1 MITVQRATRTELA
14 STLQQSGLSVRA
26 FCNDAGLPKTTV
38 RRFLSGQNVRPSTHS
53 QIHNAVRS
61 HQADRLAAVQSANAA
76 SRQCY
81 LDGITAS
88 TAVDADMTHRLVD
101 DLLESEKSQM
111 RQTIETQ
118 RENIKTLQEKLSE
131 SERHKKSHLTALA
144 MCTNERNDARL
155 DALKKQSLLE
165 IAEGAIIYH
174 EQQPMDAMH
183 DHALTID
190 ATRQAHAVLMH
201 QIEVEQSNFRKQG
214 WMVWFLIALLAICC
228 AVMSF
233 GGAS

>member
-1 MITVQRATRTELA
+1 MNTPQHATRTELA

-38 RRFLSGQNVRPSTHS
+38 RRFLGGKVVRPSTHS
-53 QIHNAVRS
+53 QIYKALRAY
-61 HQADRLAAVQSANAA
+61 QADRLAAVQSANAA

-81 LDGITAS
+81 LDGVT
-88 TAVDADMTHRLVD
+88 LVD
-101 DLLESEKSQM
+101 DQIESEKSQM

-131 SERHKKSHLTALA
+131 SELEAKLVANAA
-144 MCTNERNDARL
+144 M
-155 DALKKQSLLE
+155 
-165 IAEGAIIYH
+165 YH
-174 EQQPMDAMH
+174 AQQEMVAMH

-190 ATRQAHAVLMH
+190 ATRQAHAVLMR
-201 QIEVEQSNFRKQG
+201 QIEVEKGNFRKQG
-214 WMVWFLIALLAICC
+214 WTVWFLIALLAICC

-233 GGAS
+233 GSAS

>member
-1 MITVQRATRTELA
+1 MQTPQHTTRTELA

-26 FCNDAGLPKTTV
+26 FCTSAGLPKTTV
-38 RRFLSGQNVRPSTHS
+38 RRFLGGKVVRPSTHN
-53 QIHNAVRS
+53 QIHKALRS

-81 LDGITAS
+81 LDGVT
-88 TAVDADMTHRLVD
+88 LVD
-101 DLLESEKSQM
+101 DQIESEKSRL

-118 RENIKTLQEKLSE
+118 RENIKALQEKLSE

-174 EQQPMDAMH
+174 EQQTMNAKH

-190 ATRQAHAVLMH
+190 AARQAHAVLMH